1 MAIAL
6 VLLIWL
12 GRMTGLYDPGG
23 REFPEIQD
31 MYLTVAGT
39 VAGREVY
46 AGGCRIILDSL
57 SFLKDGSGSFRNTVP
72 VLNERLHSSDRMLVS
87 LTSGPGIDTDLYGNP
102 ASESYFENKKQ
113 NEDQTEIFLRL
124 HTGDRVI
131 FRGKCAQPEQASNPG
146 QFDLRRYYHAR
157 NIYFTLRDV
166 KLRGTAQR
174 RVCVK
179 TPLYLV
185 RDALCSLRYRM
196 QQGFVGVFGQ
206 EDASYLAA
214 MLLGDKSGLSAEK
227 RQVFQ
232 NGGLAYLLAVSA
244 LHVTLAGRAVYRLLR
259 RLRRSFICSAVTASL
274 LIVLYVIMAGSSIS
288 SQRACIMFIFW
299 TAAQIPG
306 RTEDRLTSLSG
317 AVLFIL
323 LRQPCALFDSS
334 FQVSTV
340 CILSMELLPG
350 AIIRMIRPEKN
361 IYLRSDMGSRWVT
374 DLVLIPLSIQIGT
387 IPVFLYWYY
396 QICPYTWLL
405 HGILL
410 SAMSLMIGFGMSA
423 AVCGMILSIAAGFRV
438 IFQTAGL
445 LFAGPC
451 HYLITFFLLICR
463 AEQELP
469 ASVIITGRPHTMQIL
484 AYYMILASFMLL
496 MRRADRKVLQKNK
509 RKVRAAGLL
518 VSIGLLYLITFRK
531 KPRFR
536 FTCLDIGQGSCNLI
550 ECGKYTCL
558 FDAGSSSTDNV
569 WLYRVDSTLK
579 YYGISEVNT
588 VFLSH
593 ADIDHIN
600 GIEQMLKL
608 YHRNLAGRNAADVT
622 IGQILLPDIP
632 VRDERLNDIISMAK
646 HWKIPVGYVS
656 EGAGVQAAGME
667 LSVLGPSSERFT
679 GDANQDCIV
688 MKASFGRISILMTGD
703 LEKEGEEMFVRRY
716 RGGGVFDR
724 NRDGTAVEGDCRI
737 LVAGHHGSRYATS
750 TALLDLVKPDLV
762 LISCGRNNRY
772 GHPARSMLNRLR
784 EYGVRWKRTDLEGA
798 ASIELK

>member
-1 MAIAL
+1 MMAIAL

-31 MYLTVAGT
+31 RHLTVAGT
-39 VAGREVY
+39 VAGREAY

-57 SFLKDGSGSFRNTVP
+57 SFLKDGSGSFRTTVP

-87 LTSGPGIDTDLYGNP
+87 LTSGPGIETDLYGNP
-102 ASESYFENKKQ
+102 ASESYIENKKQ

-166 KLRGTAQR
+166 KLRGTVPR
-174 RVCVK
+174 GICVK

-185 RDALCSLRYRM
+185 RDALSSLRYRM

-232 NGGLAYLLAVSA
+232 DGGLAYLLAVSA

-259 RLRRSFICSAVTASL
+259 HLRRSFICSAVISSL
-274 LIVLYVIMAGSSIS
+274 LIVLYVIMTGGSIS
-288 SQRACIMFIFW
+288 SQRACIMFIFQ

-323 LRQPCALFDSS
+323 LRQPYALFDSS
-334 FQVSTV
+334 FQISCT

-350 AIIRMIRPEKN
+350 AIFRVIRPEKK
-361 IYLRSDMGSRWVT
+361 IYLRSDGGNQGTIGM
-374 DLVLIPLSIQIGT
+374 LLIPLSIQIGT
-387 IPVFLYWYY
+387 LPVFLYWYY

-405 HGILL
+405 HTVLL
-410 SAMSLMIGFGMSA
+410 SAMSLMMGFGLSA
-423 AVCGMILSIAAGFRV
+423 AVCGMILNTAACLTD
-438 IFQTAGL
+438 IFHTVGL
-445 LFAGPC
+445 LLAGPC

-469 ASVIITGRPHTMQIL
+469 GAVIITGRPNAIQIL
-484 AYYMILASFMLL
+484 VYYATLAIFIFL
-496 MRRADRKVLQKNK
+496 MKKAGRKVLRRNK
-509 RKVRAAGLL
+509 RKVRTAGLL
-518 VSIGLLYLITFRK
+518 VSVGLIFLITFRVR
-531 KPRFR
+531 PRFR

-558 FDAGSSSTDNV
+558 FDAGSSSVDNV
-569 WLYRVDSTLK
+569 WLYRIDSTLK

-600 GIEQMLKL
+600 GIEQMLEM
-608 YHRNLAGRNAADVT
+608 YHRNPAGKNAADIT
-622 IGQILLPDIP
+622 IRQILLPDIP
-632 VRDERLNDIISMAK
+632 DADERMTGIISMAK
-646 HWKIPVGYVS
+646 RQKIPVGYVT
-656 EGAGVQAAGME
+656 EGASLHANGME
-667 LSVLGPSSERFT
+667 LSVLGPASERFT

-688 MKASFGRISILMTGD
+688 LQASYGGIWILMTGD
-703 LEKEGEEMFVRRY
+703 LEKEGEEMFVDCYTNDQIFRKKDD
-716 RGGGVFDR
+716 VFR
-724 NRDGTAVEGDCRI
+724 V
-737 LVAGHHGSRYATS
+737 LVAGHHGSANATS
-750 TALLDLVKPDLV
+750 SEFLELVRPDLV

-772 GHPARSMLNRLR
+772 GHPAKSVLNRLR

-798 ASIELK
+798 ACMELK